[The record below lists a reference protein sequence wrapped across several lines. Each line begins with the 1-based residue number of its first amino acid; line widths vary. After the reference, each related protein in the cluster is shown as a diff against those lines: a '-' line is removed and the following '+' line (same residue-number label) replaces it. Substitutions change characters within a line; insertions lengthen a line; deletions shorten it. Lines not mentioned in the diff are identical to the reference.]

1 MKSLNRK
8 FKLFSFVILLMSAVL
23 CLAGLSFFAPK
34 EDKVFAASGTINAEY
49 VDALPTYT
57 ITPTFQLYYNSVS
70 YTVTRSYGGDTVSST
85 QTGSDS
91 TYVTNSIEEF
101 ITTYGDT
108 NVRLVVEG
116 NFLSESIT
124 LPESKTTNYYF
135 HGVMESKNV
144 EISSYYVNERGDQ
157 VFFDSVDL
165 PTYFFNSPNATS
177 KFHIVDSGYNN
188 NGQVAKL
195 TQAYNLSTQTPALN
209 NVVGLNIAGNL
220 RLARSSIR
228 FATATAKINS
238 TGKKVVFS
246 AINEEHE
253 AYNKATCLDITFD
266 SYMGRGEVKAY
277 KTVGNYTYSYPVENA
292 PLLELSDISHRS
304 GNFTSYGNYNDGDY
318 LTTYSFLDGMRFKLV
333 EDAYFAE
340 NETIKYG
347 TKVTEYYLGEGTM
360 TNVRYFNAVTHS
372 STDMINV
379 YMNIYTSCTVAT
391 MSTSTPG
398 NVNIYL
404 ADDAW
409 VDVSLENSAV
419 EARTTFKGALLDKE
433 VDGNTLATMKLNYE
447 SDGVKHLS
455 YREDFSGYA
464 IEWDP
469 LGNISNYYYNNLD
482 SYEQSLLDKF
492 YTTISYA
499 PNNTLVTGTLSSNT
513 PTDLSVAPAEVPGY
527 KFIGWYIDKDNGDG
541 TVSTMTPI
549 TSTYEFSSEW
559 YKNKVYAYWQATSID
574 IEFTNLE
581 GSTVVANNKSYA
593 SKIGKFITLPTAS
606 NITGKPTD
614 LYFAGWKVDGSD
626 EVLTEYFVTY
636 ENYNCLSFE
645 AVWREKVTLTFIS
658 EYEGTTDLPIER
670 QVVQGEIITVSA
682 KPQLRG
688 YTFKYWKDQSTG
700 LEFDFSKPI
709 WYDTTLVAVFERN
722 VVTITFEHTTIR
734 DGYTDDAATLPS
746 TITCYQYEIV
756 DEPTSPT
763 LEYFN
768 FNAWSNKETSQ
779 AFNWEVGVEESVTLV
794 AFWTPKSFAVNYIV
808 TMPGVTVAPTNL
820 TIYDV
825 GTTLEMPVY
834 SDLSGMDIHYDYF
847 GCSESNNID
856 EVIDDIEISLDNLKT
871 LRIYVHV
878 DWKTYTLYFYKNTV
892 DENATVW
899 PDNISAKAH
908 TSISKPLD
916 PVMDGYRFEYWYWE
930 NVNTPFTFPYEIL
943 SDKSIYA
950 KWTLLTYDITYNLVQ
965 PGVTLKDGVST
976 TITVQ
981 DLGTLYLPDS
991 DDLNMDSVAHYTF
1004 MGWSTTQDG
1013 TTGVQTFNVTKEN
1026 YKTLTFWAVWST
1038 KAYSV
1043 TFVHQTIDT
1052 TATGWPSNMSVEALT
1067 QINCNATPSVTG
1079 YTFIG
1084 WFDASDMEE
1093 TILTFPITATRSYQI
1108 KAKWEVIVTN
1118 ITYVLQFNG
1127 YSLKT
1132 TGYTTGITI
1141 EMIGETIDF
1150 PTVNDMATRPADHS
1164 LSGWSLTQ
1172 DGEVEEDFEI
1182 TATNYNTPLTF
1193 YGIWV
1198 VREFKVNLIL
1208 KETSTTVEYN
1218 NRYDIDYNSKLNK
1231 VVFDNFEEEY
1241 EEVGTQGILRFSSSK
1256 VGQTIS
1262 LPNVCD
1268 LFIYDNDNVSG
1279 DSRVVV
1285 NWYAVVANGN
1295 VDLENGVALTREILS
1310 QCADENDVV
1319 TIMPKIEMGTL
1330 QPWFR
1335 TNGVQY
1341 TEKVDAEQIGN
1352 TEVDAVVFK
1361 KENGEYKLFQIIESK
1376 DMTFDGSYYHKFN
1389 IDTSSLEIGSYDF
1402 MLLLVEKDAVANI
1415 TTITSYNDLLGVRKQ
1430 IYEDTVPITKK
1441 NVYTFLTDSYFT
1453 LEYEYNGKQQVPQMK
1468 DVEQYINTEE
1478 YPVSIF
1484 NIVATPKKNAGYYTF
1499 TFELLDT
1506 THYELQL
1513 STPECNWQI
1522 TQLVLDRPQ
1531 NSKLYILE
1539 KAYNPQASNQK
1550 LTVEEAFSVEIAEKK
1565 EYDTAN
1571 STTTADDYISML
1583 NSVLT
1588 IYDTNNNIRPDYQYN
1603 AYVRISDTTN
1613 VRWST
1618 ASASLGG
1625 GSGSDTGWLIK
1636 YKVLPLVIPQP
1647 IFIFKG
1653 LPQGDLTIALSEFD
1667 EDRADYVIENPEL
1680 KFVLGRE
1687 YSVVVQIADEYADYI
1702 EIEGSVS
1709 MVCGD
1714 GFVSFNYTAVSTK
1727 DSEFIAFDGM
1737 EHSTY
1742 SLKWQIAPE
1751 EIVLSA
1757 NPQFVNGEWVH
1768 NINLPNMLVN
1778 VIIWNMSL
1786 MDGGIGMDSDV
1797 SSYDGKMPK
1806 LKEGENVLQYDV
1818 GFVEY
1823 ENFQRYQFVYDNTR
1837 YPEYAHR
1844 RDVGFMIINV
1854 AAQTPETPTTPSEPT
1869 TPTDPDNNNE
1879 NSSNPED
1886 NSNGGGMGI
1895 IVGVAAGAAVVV
1907 GGGAT
1912 TAVVIRK
1919 KKRRLK

>member
-1 MKSLNRK
+1 MSKVNIK
-8 FKLFSFVILLMSAVL
+8 FKLFSFIILFMSVML
-23 CLAGLSFFAPK
+23 CLAGLSFFSINKKA
-34 EDKVFAASGTINAEY
+34 FAATEIINAEY

-165 PTYFFNSPNATS
+165 PTHFFNSPNTTS
-177 KFHIVDSGYNN
+177 KFYIIDSGYNN
-188 NGQVAKL
+188 HGEPAKL
-195 TQAYNLSTQTPALN
+195 TTTFNTTYQTPALN
-209 NVVGLNIAGNL
+209 NIVGFDVVGSAYVI
-220 RLARSSIR
+220 RSSIR
-228 FATATAKINS
+228 FVTASVKINS
-238 TGKKVVFS
+238 TGTKVSFS
-246 AINEEHE
+246 AINEEHDD
-253 AYNKATCLDITFD
+253 YNNIGGLFVSYD
-266 SYMGRGEVKAY
+266 SYLGRGDANAY
-277 KTVGNYTYSYPVENA
+277 KTAGNYTYSYPVEKA
-292 PLLELSDISHRS
+292 PFLEISKSSFRSVDLL
-304 GNFTSYGNYNDGDY
+304 GYGSYDTNQA
-318 LTTYSFLDGMRFKLV
+318 FIDGMRFSLV
-333 EDAYFAE
+333 EDGYFDDA
-340 NETIKYG
+340 NTTCKTQYG
-347 TKVTEYYLGEGTM
+347 TRATDYWI
-360 TNVRYFNAVTHS
+360 
-372 STDMINV
+372 STTTYSHTIETFAQTDIINV
-379 YMNIYTSCTVAT
+379 YKPGYEVYLTIKSNLA
-391 MSTSTPG
+391 TPG
-398 NVNIYL
+398 TVNIFLPDDYINASVADIQNDAVKAKTNIKGAFLNQEVEGNML
-404 ADDAW
+404 A
-409 VDVSLENSAV
+409 SLEFNTTSASSSCKYRV
-419 EARTTFKGALLDKE
+419 Y
-433 VDGNTLATMKLNYE
+433 YE
-447 SDGVKHLS
+447 EENIG
-455 YREDFSGYA
+455 GYA

-469 LGNISNYYYNNLD
+469 RGNISDYYYNNLND
-482 SYEQSLLDKF
+482 YEKSQLDKF

-499 PNNTLVTGTLSSNT
+499 PNNTFKTGTVSSNT
-513 PTDLSVAPAEVPGY
+513 PADLDVAPAEVPGY
-527 KFIGWYIDKDNGDG
+527 KFNGWFIYKDNGDG
-541 TVSTMTPI
+541 TGQEESVDDD
-549 TSTYEFSSEW
+549 FKFNDDW
-559 YKNKVYAYWQATSID
+559 NKNRIYARWIVESYN

-636 ENYNCLSFE
+636 DNYNCLSFE

-658 EYEGTTDLPIER
+658 EYEGTTNLPGER
-670 QVVQGEIITVSA
+670 QVVQGETVTVSA

-688 YTFKYWKDQSTG
+688 YTFEYWKDQSTG

-734 DGYTDDAATLPS
+734 DGYTDEAATLPS

-756 DEPTSPT
+756 DEPTRPT
-763 LEYFN
+763 LEHFN

-794 AFWTPKSFAVNYIV
+794 AFWTPKSYSVQYVV
-808 TMPGVTVAPTNL
+808 TMSGVTVTSTNL

-834 SDLSGMDIHYDYF
+834 SDLSGMDLHYDFF
-847 GCSESNNID
+847 GCSLTNNLD
-856 EVIDDIEISLDNLKT
+856 EVVESVEITLENLKN
-871 LRIYVHV
+871 LKVYVHV
-878 DWKTYTLYFYKNTV
+878 DLKTYILYFYKNTV

-908 TSISKPLD
+908 TSISKPAD
-916 PVMDGYRFEYWYWE
+916 PVMEGYRFEYWYWE
-930 NVNTPFTFPYEIL
+930 NVDTPFTFPYEIL
-943 SDKSIYA
+943 SDKSIFA

-965 PGVTLKDGVST
+965 PGVTLKSEVAT

-981 DLGTLYLPDS
+981 NLGTLYLPDS
-991 DDLNMDSVAHYTF
+991 DDLNMDSVEHYTF
-1004 MGWSTTQDG
+1004 MGWSTEQNG
-1013 TTGVQTFNVTKEN
+1013 ETGVQTFNVTKEN

-1043 TFVHQTIDT
+1043 TFVHSSLDAS
-1052 TATGWPSNMSVEALT
+1052 ATGWPSNMSVDALT
-1067 QINCNATPSVTG
+1067 SINCNATPSVTG

-1084 WFDASDMEE
+1084 WFDASDIEE
-1093 TILTFPITATRSYQI
+1093 TILTFPITATRNYEI

-1150 PTVNDMATRPADHS
+1150 PTVNDMVTRPADHS

-1182 TATNYNTPLTF
+1182 TSTNYNTPLTF

-1208 KETSTTVEYN
+1208 KETSTAVEYN

-1241 EEVGTQGILRFSSSK
+1241 EEVGTQGILRFSSSEIGK
-1256 VGQTIS
+1256 TIS
-1262 LPNVCD
+1262 LPNVYD

-1285 NWYAVVANGN
+1285 NWYAVVANGK

-1415 TTITSYNDLLGVRKQ
+1415 TTITSYDDLLGVRKQ

-1441 NVYTFLTDSYFT
+1441 NVYTFLTDPYFT

-1513 STPECNWQI
+1513 SLPECNWQI

-1550 LTVEEAFSVEIAEKK
+1550 LTVEEAFSVEIAAKK

-1588 IYDTNNNIRPDYQYN
+1588 IYDTNNNIRPDYEYN

-1613 VRWST
+1613 VIWST

-1625 GSGSDTGWLIK
+1625 GSGSNTEWLIK
-1636 YKVLPLVIPQP
+1636 YRVLPLVIPQP

-1667 EDRADYVIENPEL
+1667 KNYADYVIENPEL
-1680 KFVLGRE
+1680 KFVLDRE

-1702 EIEGSVS
+1702 EIEGSIN

-1727 DSEFIAFDGM
+1727 NSEFIAFDGM

-1768 NINLPNMLVN
+1768 NINLPDMLVN

-1786 MDGGIGMDSDV
+1786 MDGGIGMDSDI

-1823 ENFQRYQFVYDNTR
+1823 GNNERYQFVYDNTR

-1844 RDVGFMIINV
+1844 RDIGFMIINV

-1869 TPTDPDNNNE
+1869 TNPDNNNE

-1895 IVGVAAGAAVVV
+1895 IIGVAAGAAVVI